1 MRSNP
6 GCPVCGANLIY
17 RRRSKE
23 ELKIVLKEGSSIV
36 IDENER
42 DASTE
47 IYCSEDRT
55 HEIGAITSNRV
66 EYIIRCF
73 GF

>member
-6 GCPVCGANLIY
+6 GCPVCGADLIY
-17 RRRSKE
+17 HRRNKE
-23 ELKIVLKEGSSIV
+23 ALKITIKEGNSIE

-42 DASTE
+42 DISTD

-55 HEIGAITSNRV
+55 HEIGSITSNRV
-66 EYIIRCF
+66 EYIIRDF